1 MNERFSHRDM
11 RPGKN
16 HLLFAI
22 IYTLL
27 LSTHGRADDAIG
39 MTLVSR
45 GDVEVISAGEPRPLG
60 RGDFLAEKDEI
71 VVGDRSF
78 AVLQFV
84 DGAKLSL
91 RPDSSLI
98 IEQYRY
104 TGESD
109 QAVTLNLL
117 TGGMRVNQGAIASQ
131 HPAAFRIRIPSDLL
145 IMSEPEGSLTLCGNE
160 ICDLQ
165 GLVESPG
172 Q

>member
-27 LSTHGRADDAIG
+27 LSTHGMADDAIG

-45 GDVEVISAGEPRPLG
+45 GDVEVISSGEPRPLG

-84 DGAKLSL
+84 DGAKLRL
-91 RPDSSLI
+91 RPDTSLI

-104 TGESD
+104 SGESD

-117 TGGMRVNQGAIASQ
+117 TGGLRVTQGAISSQ
-131 HPAAFRIRIPSDLL
+131 RADAYQIRTPSGLL
-145 IMSEPEGSLTLCGNE
+145 IMSEPEGSLTLCGNQV
-160 ICDLQ
+160 CDQQ
-165 GLVESPG
+165 GLVESPR